1 MGISGYEAFL
11 FVTISPCLLGNR
23 VIQATVYRNRYWFHL
38 LSLAGVASYLIET
51 PSRRLITTAF
61 GVSVSMLT
69 WMSTFIGASGDPVL
83 FERSVLIWGTGLLL
97 FNLVKLAWATE
108 SPIWPTMKASTGGKQ
123 GVWSISTEKLWSNMQ
138 NVHFTL

>member
-1 MGISGYEAFL
+1 MGISGYEVFL

-23 VIQATVYRNRYWFHL
+23 RVQASVYKNRYLFHL

-61 GVSVSMLT
+61 GVSISVMT
-69 WMSTFIGASGDPVL
+69 WMSTFIGSSADPVL
-83 FERSVLIWGTGLLL
+83 FERSVLVWGTGLLF

-108 SPIWPTMKASTGGKQ
+108 SPIWPTMKSST
-123 GVWSISTEKLWSNMQ
+123 
-138 NVHFTL
+138 